1 MQSLQKE
8 SESKSQVERF
18 LDATAYYLKRDWIG
32 PYTEPWGVRPKAIL
46 RDGHSVSIQAS
57 GSHYSR
63 KDPTTGRWYSLE
75 LWNFSCPVPQFLGE
89 DPDPEHPQPYAYT
102 PIDLVDLFVAMHG
115 GIDIEAS
122 IAAHHD

>member
-8 SESKSQVERF
+8 SNSKSQVERF
-18 LDATAYYLKRDWIG
+18 LDATDHYLKHPID
-32 PYTEPWGVRPKAIL
+32 PFYEPWGVRPRAIL
-46 RDGHSVSIQAS
+46 RDGRSVSLQAS
-57 GSHYSR
+57 SSHYSR
-63 KDPTTGRWYSLE
+63 KVGGRWTAVE
-75 LWNFSCPVPQFLGE
+75 LWHFSCPIPQFLGE
-89 DPDPEHPQPYAYT
+89 EPDPDHPQPYAYV